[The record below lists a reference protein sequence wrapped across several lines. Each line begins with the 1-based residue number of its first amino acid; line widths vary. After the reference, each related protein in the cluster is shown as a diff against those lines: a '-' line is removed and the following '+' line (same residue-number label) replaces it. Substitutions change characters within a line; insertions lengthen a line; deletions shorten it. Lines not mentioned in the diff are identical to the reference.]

1 MFKKIFI
8 QLCNKKGVAPTVAC
22 CAVGLSDAAFS
33 KWTDKSV
40 PRKATLV
47 KIADYFGVSVDYLLG
62 KEEQP
67 SEDRKTPLSRH
78 PLNLQLFAEQ
88 PSPSSDDVELINLSG
103 QEKALVKTFRGTTE
117 EGRMKIIQ
125 ATMNI
130 CDEIES
136 KNRVILYEAASSE
149 DHHKDRYITKDKE
162 KWSRIEGTPN
172 TDDPLV

>member
-1 MFKKIFI
+1 
-8 QLCNKKGVAPTVAC
+8 
-22 CAVGLSDAAFS
+22 
-33 KWTDKSV
+33 
-40 PRKATLV
+40 
-47 KIADYFGVSVDYLLG
+47 
-62 KEEQP
+62 
-67 SEDRKTPLSRH
+67 
-78 PLNLQLFAEQ
+78 
-88 PSPSSDDVELINLSG
+88 
-103 QEKALVKTFRGTTE
+103 
-117 EGRMKIIQ
+117 MKIIQ